1 MSDGVPREGTLPW
14 ERPPWE
20 RPRLERIALE
30 RASMSTGA
38 PQAHVEERQRLDVDA
53 QAAAEAAA
61 EAATELAK
69 ALEEARA
76 EQAWWDSLG
85 PSAAAVQAHVR
96 GATARRR
103 VAEEQARRLEA
114 EAAEAAE
121 RAAAA
126 AAAVQKYVRGKCAR
140 RSFAAQRV
148 TLQAAGWRPRRRQ
161 AAPVKHDDASRIQSM
176 ADLRHGEPRDEPKQG
191 FDELLE
197 LVAKFASDCACASP
211 RASGLA

>member
-1 MSDGVPREGTLPW
+1 MISD
-14 ERPPWE
+14 
-20 RPRLERIALE
+20 
-30 RASMSTGA
+30 M
-38 PQAHVEERQRLDVDA
+38 
-53 QAAAEAAA
+53 
-61 EAATELAK
+61 AK

-103 VAEEQARRLEA
+103 VAEERARRLEA

-121 RAAAA
+121 RAAERAA
-126 AAAVQKYVRGKCAR
+126 AAAEAVQKHVRGTRAR

-161 AAPVKHDDASRIQSM
+161 AAPAKHDDASRIQSI
-176 ADLRHGEPRDEPKQG
+176 ADLRHGEPRDEPKQA